1 MLVLVLDVDVVVRPS
16 SSVLTN
22 GARLLLDDAD
32 VGRVVAVRPVPV
44 PCNTRLIWVSR
55 DCKWPRIA
63 PQIRAICEPND
74 ACGLRPRTIGLA

>member
-1 MLVLVLDVDVVVRPS
+1 MLVLVLDVVVSPS
-16 SSVLTN
+16 SSVLTK

-55 DCKWPRIA
+55 SPREPLIA
-63 PQIRAICEPND
+63 SQIRAICEPNN
-74 ACGLRPRTIGLA
+74 ACGLQPRMIGLA